1 MKIAI
6 LGAGSWG
13 TTLAVLLH
21 DSSHQVTL
29 WEYDPDLAAGLAALR
44 ENRPMLPG
52 IPIPEAVTITNEL
65 PAALAGAE
73 LVLFVVPTTAVR
85 ETARSAADSIA
96 GNPVIVNAAK
106 GIEQGSG
113 ARISQILDAELPPHF
128 TGLSVTFSGPSH
140 AEEVSRHFPTTIVAA
155 SPDRAAA
162 ELTQQAFS
170 TEYLRV
176 YTNTDQ
182 TGVELA
188 GALKNIIAVAAG
200 VLDGLGYGDNTKG
213 ALMTRGLAEIS
224 RLGVRL
230 GADPLTFSGLSG
242 MGDLITTCISR
253 HSRNRHVGE
262 QIGLGRSLAEVLAE
276 MTMVA
281 EGVNT
286 VVSARELAG
295 RVDVDMPITEAMH
308 DILFEGKEPGA
319 AVLELMTRELKPEL
333 EHHRIES

>member
-1 MKIAI
+1 MIVTV

-13 TTLAVLLH
+13 TALAVLLH
-21 DSSHQVTL
+21 GKGNQVTM
-29 WEYDPDLAAGLAALR
+29 WEYDPELAEGLLAHR

-52 IPIPEAVTITNEL
+52 IAIPEEIAITTD
-65 PAALAGAE
+65 PAEALAGAGI
-73 LVLFVVPTTAVR
+73 VLFVVPTVAVR
-85 ETARSAADSIA
+85 ATARTVA
-96 GNPVIVNAAK
+96 GLIEDDPVVVNAAK

-113 ARISQILDAELPPHF
+113 ARISQILDAELPERF
-128 TGLSVTFSGPSH
+128 AGRTVTFSGPSH
-140 AEEVSRHFPTTIVAA
+140 AEEVSRRLPTTIVAA
-155 SPDRAAA
+155 SPDTEAAR
-162 ELTQQAFS
+162 LTQQAFS
-170 TEYLRV
+170 TDYLRV

-188 GALKNIIAVAAG
+188 GSLKNIIAVAAG

-224 RLGVRL
+224 RLGVAM

-253 HSRNRHVGE
+253 HSRNRYVGE
-262 QIGLGRSLAEVLAE
+262 EIGRGRTLNEVLDG

-286 VVSARELAG
+286 VVSASELA
-295 RVDVDMPITEAMH
+295 RKMDVEMPITEAMH
-308 DILFEGKEPGA
+308 AVLFENKDPSA

-333 EHHRIES
+333 EHHRNES